1 MSSVSVFVTGISI
14 TVTCSSAV
22 VWYLRPSLEGV
33 LIDLCGTAPRAAF
46 WAAFS
51 NVTIGLTPVIFAMH
65 YRPDGTTPALFDIG
79 TQVEWALAGLLL
91 SVMVL
96 GFVLSRFIIRQP
108 VPAR

>member
-1 MSSVSVFVTGISI
+1 MSPVPMFLIGIII

-33 LIDLCGTAPRAAF
+33 PIDLCGTAPRAAF

-65 YRPDGTTPALFDIG
+65 YRPDRADTPALFAIG

-91 SVMVL
+91 SVIAL
-96 GFVLSRFIIRQP
+96 GFILSRFIIRQP
-108 VPAR
+108 VPR

>member
-1 MSSVSVFVTGISI
+1 
-14 TVTCSSAV
+14 
-22 VWYLRPSLEGV
+22 V

-65 YRPDGTTPALFDIG
+65 YRPDGTTPALFAIG
-79 TQVEWALAGLLL
+79 TQIEWALAGLLL

-108 VPAR
+108 VPAG